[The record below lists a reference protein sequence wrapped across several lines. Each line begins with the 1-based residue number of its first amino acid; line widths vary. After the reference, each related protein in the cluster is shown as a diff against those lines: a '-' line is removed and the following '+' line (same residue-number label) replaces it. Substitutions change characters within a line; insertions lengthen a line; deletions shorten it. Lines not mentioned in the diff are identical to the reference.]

1 MYFVQYNPIP
11 MKMPPFFLLSGLL
24 LSATAFSQTNITG
37 SRMKEVFQE
46 TIIHGTE
53 VANIGDPVPSGNLNN
68 PWEITYG
75 PDHFLWITE
84 AKGYRVRRM
93 NPATGAV
100 TTILDLSPGASGYL
114 TSSQHTTFNRE
125 NWTNSGSVPW
135 PQGGMMGLAIHPD
148 FMNTATP
155 KKYVYIGYV
164 HDQNTVNTDGSGQFY
179 TNYLVRFTYNTSTNK
194 LESPVALCDTLPG
207 SKDHNSG
214 RIIIAP
220 EGGTYYLYYAEGDMG
235 SGQFEN
241 LTRPI
246 KAQNSSSYE
255 GKILRFNLEDDGD
268 AGTLDKWIPDGTG
281 IAGNP
286 FNGTKQSAVW
296 ATGIRNNQGFTYDPV
311 NDILYGCSHG
321 PFSDDELNILQRGK
335 NYGHPLVVGYSSDG
349 NYNGAKVGPSGGS
362 PPLIPSVNGEQNNA
376 AAIGASYKDPLYTF
390 YPAPRG
396 NTSTEWTIQ
405 YIYTNQNY
413 SGSPGPTGQA
423 QNVNSH
429 WSSDAPSGMEFY
441 GGTYIPGWKNSV
453 VMASLKKGKLSR
465 LKLDGVG
472 TTVLPTPLGSSSP
485 GNDTVGI
492 FFSQNR
498 FRDLAFSP
506 NGDTIF
512 TAIDRDGTTSGPTAG
527 SGAINSKCPGC
538 IKRFVFLGY
547 NDNAGKSSIPDE
559 IPVTLGTANTCTD
572 GTTVTVGNDNN
583 DLWVPVTG
591 PDGNIL
597 AEIYPNGN
605 NLGTITSSFYTN
617 TGSVRQDGTGL
628 RYLDRNITITPQ
640 NQPTLPSGNPS
651 VKIRLYITN
660 AEYNTL
666 DLNGTSGISDIS
678 DLRIRKNNDVCG
690 SSLTNSTLN
699 ITPAAEAHGSS
710 GYVLQASISSFSTFY
725 IGGTT
730 VILPL
735 KLIFFKGALVDN
747 ASFLQ
752 WRTSNEVNTSQ
763 FMIERSL
770 NGEAYE
776 KIGTVA
782 ANGNS
787 TSAIDYFFRDM
798 DACSQP
804 ATLLYYRLKMVDK
817 DGAYTYSN
825 VVMIAVPY
833 TAGRVVL
840 FPNPADNEIKVT
852 ISSPTDGTAQWK
864 IVDNEG
870 RSVLQNTASLRKGNN
885 SILIHVN
892 KLPAG
897 MYYFNVSGAGIN
909 HNSKLQKL

>member
-1 MYFVQYNPIP
+1 MKNPP
-11 MKMPPFFLLSGLL
+11 LFLAGLL
-24 LSATAFSQTNITG
+24 LSVSVFSQTNIIG
-37 SRMKEVFQE
+37 SRMGEVFQE

-53 VANIGDPVPSGNLNN
+53 VANIGDPAPGGNLNN

-75 PDHFLWITE
+75 PDNFLWITE

-100 TTILDLSPGASGYL
+100 TTVLDLGPGASGYL
-114 TSSQHTTFNRE
+114 TPSQHTTFNRE
-125 NWTNSGSVPW
+125 NWSNNSQVPW

-148 FMNTATP
+148 FTNSTNP

-179 TNYLVRFTYNTSTNK
+179 TNYLVRFTYNTATNK

-214 RIIIAP
+214 RLIIAP
-220 EGGTYYLYYAEGDMG
+220 EGGNYYLYYAEGDMG

-241 LTRPI
+241 LTRSI
-246 KAQNSSSYE
+246 KSQNSSSYE

-281 IAGNP
+281 IGANP
-286 FNGTKQSAVW
+286 FNGTKQNAVW
-296 ATGIRNNQGFTYDPV
+296 ATGIRNNQGFAYDPV

-335 NYGHPLVVGYSSDG
+335 NYGHPLVVGYAADG

-362 PPLIPSVNGEQNNA
+362 PALIPSVNGEQNNA

-396 NTSTEWTIQ
+396 NTSTPWTIQ

-413 SGSPGPTGQA
+413 TSSPGPTGLA

-441 GGTYIPGWKNSV
+441 GGTYIPGWKNSL
-453 VMASLKKGKLSR
+453 VMASLKKGKLFR
-465 LKLDGVG
+465 LKLDDAG

-512 TAIDRDGTTSGPTAG
+512 TAIDKDGSTSGPTAG

-547 NDNAGKSSIPDE
+547 SDNAGKSSIPDE
-559 IPVTLGTANTCTD
+559 IPVTLGTANACTD
-572 GTTVTVGNDNN
+572 GTIVKVSDDNN
-583 DLWVPVTG
+583 DLWIPVTG

-617 TGSVRQDGTGL
+617 AGQIRQDGTGL
-628 RYLDRNITITPQ
+628 RYLDRNITITPA
-640 NQPTLPSGNPS
+640 NQPTLPAGNPS
-651 VKIRLYITN
+651 VKIRLYLTN
-660 AEYNTL
+660 AEYTAL
-666 DLNGTSGISDIS
+666 DANPNSGVSSIN

-699 ITPAAEAHGSS
+699 ITPTAEAHGST
-710 GYVLQASISSFSTFY
+710 GFVLQANISSFSTFY
-725 IGGTT
+725 IGGTS

-735 KLIFFKGALVDN
+735 KLIFFKGSLQENSAL
-747 ASFLQ
+747 LQ
-752 WRTSNEVNTSQ
+752 WRTSNEVSTSQ
-763 FMIERSL
+763 FEIERSL
-770 NGEAYE
+770 NGEAYD
-776 KIGTVA
+776 KVGVVA

-787 TSAIDYFFRDM
+787 TSIIDYSFRDI
-798 DACSQP
+798 DAVSQP
-804 ATLLYYRLKMVDK
+804 TAILYYRLKMIDK
-817 DGAYTYSN
+817 DGSYTYSDI
-825 VVMIAVPY
+825 VTIEVPY
-833 TAGRVVL
+833 LAGRVTL
-840 FPNPADNEIKVT
+840 FPNPANNEVRVT
-852 ISSPTDGTAQWK
+852 VAADTDGTAHWK
-864 IVDNEG
+864 IIDNAG
-870 RSVLQNTASLRKGNN
+870 RVVMQNVSALKKGNN
-885 SILIHVN
+885 SLIIHIQ
-892 KLPAG
+892 KLLG
-897 MYYFNVSGAGIN
+897 GLYYFNLSGAGLN
-909 HNSKLQKL
+909 QNLKLQKL

>member
-1 MYFVQYNPIP
+1 
-11 MKMPPFFLLSGLL
+11 MKKSLLLLITGFLLSV
-24 LSATAFSQTNITG
+24 TVFSQTNIIGT
-37 SRMKEVFQE
+37 RMNEVFQE

-53 VANIGDPVPSGNLNN
+53 VANIGDPVPAGNLNN

-84 AKGYRVRRM
+84 AKAYKVRRM
-93 NPATGAV
+93 DPATGAV

-114 TSSQHTTFNRE
+114 TSSEHTIFNRE

-148 FMNTATP
+148 FMNSSSP

-179 TNYLVRFTYNTSTNK
+179 TNYLVRFTYNAATNK

-220 EGGTYYLYYAEGDMG
+220 EGGIDYLYYAEGDMG
-235 SGQFEN
+235 AGQFEN

-268 AGTLDKWIPDGTG
+268 AGAYDKWIPDGTG

-286 FNGTKQSAVW
+286 FNGAKQNAVW
-296 ATGIRNNQGFTYDPV
+296 ATGMRNNQGFAYDPV

-335 NYGHPLVVGYSSDG
+335 NYGHPLVVGYSADG

-376 AAIGASYKDPLYTF
+376 AAIGASYKDPLYAF

-396 NTSTEWTIQ
+396 NTSTPWTIQ

-413 SGSPGPTGQA
+413 TGSPGPTGLA

-429 WSSDAPSGMEFY
+429 WSSDAPSGMAFY
-441 GGTYIPGWKNSV
+441 GGTYIPGWKNSL
-453 VMASLKKGKLSR
+453 VMASLKKGKLFR
-465 LKLDGVG
+465 LKLDDAG
-472 TTVLPTPLGSSSP
+472 TSVLPTPLGSASP
-485 GNDTVGI
+485 ANDTVGI

-506 NGDTIF
+506 GGDTIF
-512 TAIDRDGTTSGPTAG
+512 AAIDKDGTTSGPTAG
-527 SGAINSKCPGC
+527 AGAINSKCPGC

-547 NDNAGKSSIPDE
+547 NDAAGKSSIPDE
-559 IPVTLGTANTCTD
+559 IPVTLGVANTCTN

-583 DLWVPVTG
+583 NLWVPITG

-597 AEIYPNGN
+597 AEIFPNGN

-617 TGSVRQDGTGL
+617 SGSIRQDGTGL
-628 RYLDRNITITPQ
+628 RYLDRNITITPT
-640 NQPTLPSGNPS
+640 NQPTLPAGNPS
-651 VKIRLYITN
+651 VKIRLYLTN
-660 AEYNTL
+660 AEYMAL
-666 DLNGTSGISDIS
+666 DVNPNSGVSS
-678 DLRIRKNNDVCG
+678 VNDLRIRKNNDPCG
-690 SSLTNSTLN
+690 SSLTGSTLN
-699 ITPAAEAHGSS
+699 ITPTAEVHGSS
-710 GYVLQASISSFSTFY
+710 GYVLQANIGSFSTFY

-735 KLIFFKGALVDN
+735 KLLLFKGSIQDNTAL
-747 ASFLQ
+747 LQ
-752 WRTSNEVNTSQ
+752 WKTSSEVNTSH
-763 FMIERSL
+763 FEVERSL

-782 ANGNS
+782 AGGIT
-787 TSAIDYFFRDM
+787 TSDADYYFRDM
-798 DACSQP
+798 NACNMP

-817 DGAYTYSN
+817 DGSYTYSD
-825 VVMIAVPY
+825 VETISIPYVP
-833 TAGRVVL
+833 GRVTI
-840 FPNPADNEIKVT
+840 FPNPANNETRIT
-852 ISSPTDGTAQWK
+852 ISSNTNGTVQLK

-870 RSVLQNTASLRKGNN
+870 RTVMQNTASLKKGNN
-885 SILIHVN
+885 SMLIYMN

-897 MYYFNVSGAGIN
+897 MYYITVSGAGIN
-909 HNSKLQKL
+909 HHSKLQKL